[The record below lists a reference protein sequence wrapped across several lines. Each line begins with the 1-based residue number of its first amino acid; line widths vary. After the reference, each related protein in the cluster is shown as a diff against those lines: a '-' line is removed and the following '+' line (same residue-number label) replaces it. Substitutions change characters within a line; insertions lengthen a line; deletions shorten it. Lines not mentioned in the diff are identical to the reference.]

1 MHGQLVQLQIE
12 LVSEVSV
19 MKDKLISDRQ
29 VIKAILDNKEL
40 FRFAEDIQRFAVV
53 IEDLPSMDRPQ
64 GEWIKDG
71 HHMRCNQCGVC
82 FCNKDREGDEFPQDF
97 CPSCGAR
104 MKGIDDE
111 KECHKPE
118 SQSYRAYC
126 EEWKDEV
133 YCEGCKF
140 WY

>member
-1 MHGQLVQLQIE
+1 
-12 LVSEVSV
+12 

-40 FRFAEDIQRFAVV
+40 FKFPEDIQRFAVI

-64 GEWIKDG
+64 GKWIETTYTVI
-71 HHMRCNQCGVC
+71 CGT
-82 FCNKDREGDEFPQDF
+82 DEEHKAVYRDVPTVKCSNCGNASPYQWRWKY
-97 CPSCGAR
+97 CPYCGAR
-104 MKGIDDE
+104 MKKEYDE